1 VPALKLGQ
9 KSKLGEINLGK
20 CGFYLL
26 LMVII
31 LPIVFPFYWMIVQSV
46 QKDSVF
52 TFAPHIFPGSVTFNS
67 YRTIIKERP
76 VVTWF
81 ANTFFIA
88 ALTTVIT
95 VFVATL
101 SGYSLSRFRNRF
113 SKAAGFAILTTQMLP
128 ATLLLIPMYIIFRDL
143 NLLDNLFGL
152 VLSNTAFALPMG
164 LWMMKSFIDGIPIEI
179 DEAGRIDGCNP
190 LQILFRL
197 IIPLVLPGI
206 VAVATFAFL
215 LAWDD
220 FFFARTFISTES
232 KWLMS
237 VGLNSFIGEYSI
249 QWDQMLSAAV
259 MFSLPPI
266 IFFLFLQKYL
276 IKGLTLGSVKN

>member
-1 VPALKLGQ
+1 MPTLKLGRINM
-9 KSKLGEINLGK
+9 KCHNSKKI
-20 CGFYLL
+20 GFYFLL
-26 LMVII
+26 VII
-31 LPIVFPFYWMIVQSV
+31 IIPIIFPFYWMIVQSI

-52 TFAPHIFPGSVTFNS
+52 TFSPHIFPKGITFKS
-67 YRTIIKERP
+67 YQTIVKERP
-76 VVTWF
+76 IANWF
-81 ANTFFIA
+81 VNTFFVA

-95 VFVATL
+95 IFTATL
-101 SGYSLSRFRNRF
+101 SGYSLSRFRNKF
-113 SKAAGFAILTTQMLP
+113 NKIAGFAILTTQMLP
-128 ATLLLIPMYIIFRDL
+128 ATLLLIPMYIIYRNL
-143 NLLDNLFGL
+143 NLLDSLSGL
-152 VLSNTAFALPMG
+152 VFSNTAFALPMG
-164 LWMMKSFIDGIPIEI
+164 LWMMKSFIDGIPLEI

-206 VAVATFAFL
+206 IAVATFAFL

-237 VGLNSFIGEYSI
+237 VGLSSFIGEYSI

-276 IKGLTLGSVKN
+276 IKGLTLGSVKG